1 MAARRKLTNIIAGV
15 IIGGII
21 GSALSYLLAGAFLKG
36 PVKNFFFSALKVG
49 FSTVQV
55 NLGFFTFSFGLS
67 INITF
72 LTVIFIFL
80 TIYLLHKL

>member
-1 MAARRKLTNIIAGV
+1 MARRRLAKIISGI

-21 GSALSYLLAGAFLKG
+21 GSALSYLLAGFFPKG

-55 NLGFFTFSFGLS
+55 NLGFFSFSIGLS
-67 INITF
+67 INVTLLAI
-72 LTVIFIFL
+72 IFIFL
-80 TIYLLHKL
+80 TMYLFFKL

>member
-1 MAARRKLTNIIAGV
+1 MARRKLTKIISGI

-21 GSALSYLLAGAFLKG
+21 GSALSYLLAGLFPKG

-55 NLGFFTFSFGLS
+55 DIGFFNFSLGLS
-67 INITF
+67 LNVTL

-80 TIYLLHKL
+80 TIYLLHKF

>member
-1 MAARRKLTNIIAGV
+1 MARRKLGNIILGIV
-15 IIGGII
+15 IGGII
-21 GSALSYLLAGAFLKG
+21 GSALSYVLAMAFLKG

-49 FSTVQV
+49 FDTVHV
-55 NLGFFTFSFGLS
+55 SLGFFSFSFGLS
-67 INITF
+67 INITL